1 MKKDE
6 LTIKNSADAKPV
18 LAAVLSREDKKKL
31 LENAKTFEWLT
42 MKQLLKLIW
51 WEWFYKKKIEAFYN
65 GLNMGKAAIFAYKDA
80 EHCC

>member
-1 MKKDE
+1 MKKDT
-6 LTIKNSADAKPV
+6 LTTETPADAKPV
-18 LAAVLSREDKKKL
+18 LASVLSREDKKKL

-65 GLNMGKAAIFAYKDA
+65 GLNMGKGAIFAYKDA
-80 EHCC
+80 EHCH

>member
-1 MKKDE
+1 MSNE
-6 LTIKNSADAKPV
+6 EQNGNIAKPV

-31 LENAKTFEWLT
+31 LENADTFKWLT

-65 GLNMGKAAIFAYKDA
+65 GLNMGKAATFAYKDA
-80 EHCC
+80 MES

>member
-1 MKKDE
+1 M
-6 LTIKNSADAKPV
+6 NMNNPNFHKPV
-18 LAAVLSREDKKKL
+18 LASVLSRDDKKKL

-65 GLNMGKAAIFAYKDA
+65 GLNMGKSSIFAYRDA
-80 EHCC
+80 EHCH

>member
-1 MKKDE
+1 MSNE
-6 LTIKNSADAKPV
+6 EQNGNIAKPV

-31 LENAKTFEWLT
+31 LENAKTFELLT

>member
-1 MKKDE
+1 MSNEEQNGDM
-6 LTIKNSADAKPV
+6 SKPV
-18 LAAVLSREDKKKL
+18 LAAVLSREDKKTL
-31 LENAKTFEWLT
+31 LENAKTFECLT

-80 EHCC
+80 DHCR